1 MRPGPQRF
9 PARFP
14 ARPAGSTARI
24 SWLDAA
30 IAVAVTLGEVVPAVV
45 PHRQPWWIVALAVLS
60 SVPVLWR
67 RVWLIP
73 VCVVVGIAIMAMD
86 LTDTGVSS
94 EPLLLAPYGPLVC
107 TYTFAELARPVWR
120 TVGIVVLAV
129 GVAVTLAVPHTD
141 LEISR
146 AVTTEYV
153 AAYALGV
160 GTRARRAHA
169 DAEAERTRRMAE
181 ERALAA
187 AEERTRIARDMHD
200 IVTHS
205 VGLMTVQ
212 AEAGP
217 LVVRGDPARAEAAF
231 EAISATGREAIGQL
245 RVLLGT
251 LRGEDG
257 SGLDALAGLIER
269 FSHAGLDVRTEET
282 GTRVRTSATVD
293 VTAYRVIQE
302 CLTNTLRHAE
312 ARTAWLSLSWE
323 DGLLGIKVSDDGH
336 GSADLR
342 EGHGLTGM
350 RERVEACGGTLV
362 IDPQGFTVT
371 ATLPIG

>member
-1 MRPGPQRF
+1 MGLGPWWAEAFGRV
-9 PARFP
+9 PRAD
-14 ARPAGSTARI
+14 AVLAAVVTA
-24 SWLDAA
+24 AA
-30 IAVAVTLGEVVPAVV
+30 LVPALV
-45 PHRQPWWIVALAVLS
+45 PHPQPWWAMVLTVLS

-67 RVWLIP
+67 RVWLIQ
-73 VCVVVGIAIMAMD
+73 VCLVVGLAITVLELAYNPAP
-86 LTDTGVSS
+86 S

-120 TVGIVVLAV
+120 TAGIVVLSV
-129 GVAVTLAVPHTD
+129 GVVVSLVVPKHND
-141 LEISR
+141 LDVFR
-146 AVTTEYV
+146 AVTTEFV

-160 GTRARRAHA
+160 GTRARRTHA
-169 DAEAERTRRMAE
+169 DAEAERTRRTAE

-217 LVVRGDPARAEAAF
+217 LVVRDDPAKAEAAF

-251 LRGEDG
+251 LRGDDG
-257 SGLDALAGLIER
+257 PGLDALPALIGRVQQAGLAV
-269 FSHAGLDVRTEET
+269 HAEET
-282 GTRVRTSATVD
+282 GTRRRTSATVD
-293 VTAYRVIQE
+293 IAAYRVIQE
-302 CLTNTLRHAE
+302 CLTNTVRHAG
-312 ARTAWLSLSWE
+312 ARTARLRLCWQ
-323 DGLLGIKVSDDGH
+323 DHALGIEVSDDGH
-336 GSADLR
+336 GSAGSR

-350 RERVEACGGTLV
+350 RERVEACGGT
-362 IDPQGFTVT
+362 IAIEPRGFTVT
-371 ATLPIG
+371 VTLPIG

>member
-1 MRPGPQRF
+1 MV
-9 PARFP
+9 
-14 ARPAGSTARI
+14 TI
-24 SWLDAA
+24 AA
-30 IAVAVTLGEVVPAVV
+30 LVPAFV
-45 PHRQPWWIVALAVLS
+45 PHRQPWWVVVLTVLS
-60 SVPVLWR
+60 SVPVVWR
-67 RVWLIP
+67 RIWLMP
-73 VCVVVGIAIMAMD
+73 VCLLV
-86 LTDTGVSS
+86 GVSIMVLELADS
-94 EPLLLAPYGPLVC
+94 AAPAEPLLLAPYGPLVC

-129 GVAVTLAVPHTD
+129 GVLVSVVVPHNSLD
-141 LEISR
+141 VFR

-217 LVVRGDPARAEAAF
+217 LVVRDDPARAEATF

-245 RVLLGT
+245 RVLLGA

-257 SGLDALAGLIER
+257 PGLDALAGLIER
-269 FSHAGLDVRTEET
+269 VGHAGLEVHTEQV
-282 GTRVRTSATVD
+282 GARLRTSATVD

-302 CLTNTLRHAE
+302 CLTNTLRHAG
-312 ARTAWLSLSWE
+312 ARAAWLCLRWDE
-323 DGLLGIKVSDDGH
+323 AMLTIEVSDDGQGPE
-336 GSADLR
+336 GSFR

-350 RERVEACGGTLV
+350 RERVQACAGTLV
-362 IDPQGFTVT
+362 IDPRGFTVT